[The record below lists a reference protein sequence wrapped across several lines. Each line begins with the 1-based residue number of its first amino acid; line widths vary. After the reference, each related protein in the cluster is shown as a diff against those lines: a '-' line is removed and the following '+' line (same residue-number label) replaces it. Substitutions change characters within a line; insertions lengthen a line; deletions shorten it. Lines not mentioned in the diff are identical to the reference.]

1 MASVQEAK
9 EVITIFSGSEKNG
22 ANTLGNDNGTTDEMA
37 PFAHLAMYK
46 VCDENGCSK
55 SDIVAAMDAD
65 VGDEVNVLS
74 LSLGSESIPLYNDGI
89 AIRAFFPTQKGIF
102 VSCSA

>member
-1 MASVQEAK
+1 
-9 EVITIFSGSEKNG
+9 